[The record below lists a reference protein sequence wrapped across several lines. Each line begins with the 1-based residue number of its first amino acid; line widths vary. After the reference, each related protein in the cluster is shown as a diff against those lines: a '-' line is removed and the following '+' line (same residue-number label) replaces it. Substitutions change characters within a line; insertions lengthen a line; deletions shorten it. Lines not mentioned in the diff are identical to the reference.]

1 MNPWLFSFL
10 VSLVLLVLLINFEQI
25 KMNLYGGIIS
35 AFFMQI
41 ETILAEKLGLF
52 EYNLVSLNMPD
63 IFLFSDTV
71 NIFFTGIA
79 FNMGILAAAFHPR
92 KMGFQLIHG
101 FLWSLF
107 LVGFNVLAD
116 AFGLVDYIRFK
127 PFFVVR
133 QFLLFLFLAWMKN
146 NFDLAGHRI
155 NSAER
160 GE

>member
-25 KMNLYGGIIS
+25 KMNLYGGIIL

-79 FNMGILAAAFHPR
+79 FNMEYWRLHFTPGN
-92 KMGFQLIHG
+92 GF
-101 FLWSLF
+101 S
-107 LVGFNVLAD
+107 AD
-116 AFGLVDYIRFK
+116 SWI
-127 PFFVVR
+127 FVVAVPGWF
-133 QFLLFLFLAWMKN
+133 QC
-146 NFDLAGHRI
+146 AG
-155 NSAER
+155 
-160 GE
+160 